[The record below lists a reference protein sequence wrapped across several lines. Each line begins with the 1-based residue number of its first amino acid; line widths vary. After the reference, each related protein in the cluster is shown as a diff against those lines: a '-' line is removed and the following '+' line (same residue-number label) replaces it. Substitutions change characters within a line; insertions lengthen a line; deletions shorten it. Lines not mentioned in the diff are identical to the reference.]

1 MKISSWIRYLEN
13 LKNTEP
19 LIRSASIA
27 SLLVASTLIVLKY
40 YGWTTTSSVSMLGSL
55 ADSLVDFLASI
66 FVFIAISYS
75 FLPADEKHRFGYG
88 KSEGIA
94 AFIQSLLIGISGI
107 YVLTEAI
114 KRLFNPIEINQPK
127 VAIWIILLS
136 IALTIALIMYQKY
149 VVQKSQSIA
158 IESDQYHYLTD
169 TFINFSVLFSVV
181 ITGWT
186 RFTFID
192 AVVGLLISGVVLY
205 TAFILLKKS
214 FKILLDQE
222 IQSSDRN
229 QIKEIA
235 LQHPKVLGFHD
246 LRTRDTG
253 RNYIIQFHLELD
265 PKMSLL
271 ESHEI
276 TDEVTENILKVYPN
290 SELIIHTDPLGI
302 DEARDPFE

>member
-1 MKISSWIRYLEN
+1 MEN
-13 LKNTEP
+13 QKNTEP
-19 LIRSASIA
+19 LVKSASIA

-40 YGWTTTSSVSMLGSL
+40 YAWVATSSVSMLGSL
-55 ADSLVDFLASI
+55 ADSLIDFLASI
-66 FVFIAISYS
+66 FVFIAITYS

-88 KSEGIA
+88 KSEGLA

-107 YVLTEAI
+107 YVFIEAI
-114 KRLFNPIEINQPK
+114 KRLLNPSQINQPNI
-127 VAIWIILLS
+127 AILIILVS
-136 IALTIALIMYQKY
+136 IVLTIALIMYQRY
-149 VVQKSQSIA
+149 VVKKSQSMA

-169 TFINFSVLFSVV
+169 TVINLSVLFSIV

-222 IQSSDRN
+222 IQSSHRD
-229 QIKEIA
+229 QIRKIA
-235 LQHPKVLGFHD
+235 LQHPQVLGFHD

-253 RNYIIQFHLELD
+253 QKYIIQFHLELD
-265 PKMSLL
+265 PNMTLL
-271 ESHEI
+271 ESHKI
-276 TDEVTENILKVYPN
+276 TDEVTDNVLDVYPN

-302 DEARDPFE
+302 DEVRDPFE

>member
-1 MKISSWIRYLEN
+1 MEN
-13 LKNTEP
+13 QKNTGS
-19 LIRSASIA
+19 LVRSASKA

-40 YGWTTTSSVSMLGSL
+40 YCWVATNSISLLGSL
-55 ADSLVDFLASI
+55 ADSLIDFLASV

-75 FLPADEKHRFGYG
+75 LLPADAKHRFGYD
-88 KSEGIA
+88 KSEGLA

-107 YVLTEAI
+107 YVCFEAI
-114 KRLFNPIEINQPK
+114 TRLLNPSQINQPNI
-127 VAIWIILLS
+127 AIWIILVS
-136 IALTIALIMYQKY
+136 IALTIALIIYQKY
-149 VVQKSQSIA
+149 VVKKSQSMA
-158 IESDQYHYLTD
+158 IESDQYHYITD
-169 TFINFSVLFSVV
+169 TFINLSVLFSIV

-186 RFTFID
+186 QFTFID

-222 IQSSDRN
+222 IQSSHRD
-229 QIKEIA
+229 QIRKIA
-235 LQHPKVLGFHD
+235 LQHPQVLGFHD

-253 RNYIIQFHLELD
+253 RKYIIQFHLELD

-271 ESHEI
+271 ESHKI
-276 TDEVTENILKVYPN
+276 TDEVTDNVLDAYPN

-302 DEARDPFE
+302 DDARDAFE

>member
-1 MKISSWIRYLEN
+1 MEN
-13 LKNTEP
+13 KKNTEP
-19 LIRSASIA
+19 LVKSASIA

-40 YGWTTTSSVSMLGSL
+40 YAWISTSSVAMLGSL
-55 ADSLVDFLASI
+55 ADSLIDFLASI
-66 FVFIAISYS
+66 FVFIAITYS

-88 KSEGIA
+88 KSEGLA

-107 YVLTEAI
+107 YVFAEAI
-114 KRLFNPIEINQPK
+114 KRLLNPSQINQPNIA
-127 VAIWIILLS
+127 VWIILVS
-136 IALTIALIMYQKY
+136 IVLTIALIMYQSY
-149 VVQKSQSIA
+149 VVKKSQSMA

-169 TFINFSVLFSVV
+169 TFINLSVLFSIV

-222 IQSSDRN
+222 IQSSHRD
-229 QIKEIA
+229 QIRKIA
-235 LQHPKVLGFHD
+235 LQHPQVLGFHD

-253 RNYIIQFHLELD
+253 QKYIIQFHLELD
-265 PKMSLL
+265 PNMTLL
-271 ESHEI
+271 ESHKI
-276 TDEVTENILKVYPN
+276 TDEVTDNVLNVYPN

-302 DEARDPFE
+302 DEVRDPFE

>member
-1 MKISSWIRYLEN
+1 MEN
-13 LKNTEP
+13 KKNTEP
-19 LIRSASIA
+19 LVKSASIA

-40 YGWTTTSSVSMLGSL
+40 YAWVATSSVSMLGSL
-55 ADSLVDFLASI
+55 ADSLIDFLASI
-66 FVFIAISYS
+66 FVFIAITYS

-88 KSEGIA
+88 KSEGLA

-107 YVLTEAI
+107 YVFIEAI
-114 KRLFNPIEINQPK
+114 KRLLNPSQINQPNI
-127 VAIWIILLS
+127 AIWIILVS
-136 IALTIALIMYQKY
+136 IVLTIALIMYQSY
-149 VVQKSQSIA
+149 VVKKSQSMA

-169 TFINFSVLFSVV
+169 TYINLSVLFSIV

-186 RFTFID
+186 RFIFID
-192 AVVGLLISGVVLY
+192 AVVGLLISGVVSY

-222 IQSSDRN
+222 IQSSHRD
-229 QIKEIA
+229 QIRKIA

-253 RNYIIQFHLELD
+253 QKYIIQFHLELD
-265 PKMSLL
+265 PNMTLL
-271 ESHEI
+271 ESHKI
-276 TDEVTENILKVYPN
+276 TDEVTDNVLDVYPN

>member
-1 MKISSWIRYLEN
+1 MEN
-13 LKNTEP
+13 QKNTEP
-19 LIRSASIA
+19 LVKSASIA

-40 YGWTTTSSVSMLGSL
+40 YAWISTSSVSMLGSL
-55 ADSLVDFLASI
+55 ADSLIDFLASI
-66 FVFIAISYS
+66 FVFIAITYS

-88 KSEGIA
+88 KSEGLA

-107 YVLTEAI
+107 YVFIEAI
-114 KRLFNPIEINQPK
+114 KRLLNPSQINQPN
-127 VAIWIILLS
+127 VAIWTILVS
-136 IALTIALIMYQKY
+136 IVLTIALIMYQKY
-149 VVQKSQSIA
+149 VVKKSQSMA

-169 TFINFSVLFSVV
+169 TYINLSVLFSIV

-222 IQSSDRN
+222 IQSSHRD
-229 QIKEIA
+229 QIRKIA
-235 LQHPKVLGFHD
+235 LQHPQVLGFHD

-253 RNYIIQFHLELD
+253 QKYIIQFHLELD
-265 PKMSLL
+265 PNMTLL
-271 ESHEI
+271 ESHKI
-276 TDEVTENILKVYPN
+276 TDEVTDNVLNVYPN
-290 SELIIHTDPLGI
+290 SEIIIHTDPLGI
-302 DEARDPFE
+302 DEVRDPFE

>member
-1 MKISSWIRYLEN
+1 MEN
-13 LKNTEP
+13 QKNTDP
-19 LIRSASIA
+19 LVRSASIA

-40 YGWTTTSSVSMLGSL
+40 YGWVATNSISLLGSL
-55 ADSLVDFLASI
+55 ADSLIDFLASV

-75 FLPADEKHRFGYG
+75 LLPADAKHRFGYD
-88 KSEGIA
+88 KSEGLA

-107 YVLTEAI
+107 YVCFEAI
-114 KRLFNPIEINQPK
+114 TRLLNPSQINQPNI
-127 VAIWIILLS
+127 AIWIILVS
-136 IALTIALIMYQKY
+136 IALTIALIIYQKY
-149 VVQKSQSIA
+149 VVKKSQSMA

-169 TFINFSVLFSVV
+169 TFINLSVLFSIV

-222 IQSSDRN
+222 IQSSHRD
-229 QIKEIA
+229 QIRKIA
-235 LQHPKVLGFHD
+235 LQHPQVLGFHD

-253 RNYIIQFHLELD
+253 RKYIIQFHLELD

-271 ESHEI
+271 ESHKI
-276 TDEVTENILKVYPN
+276 TDEVTDNILDVYPN

-302 DEARDPFE
+302 DEARDQFE